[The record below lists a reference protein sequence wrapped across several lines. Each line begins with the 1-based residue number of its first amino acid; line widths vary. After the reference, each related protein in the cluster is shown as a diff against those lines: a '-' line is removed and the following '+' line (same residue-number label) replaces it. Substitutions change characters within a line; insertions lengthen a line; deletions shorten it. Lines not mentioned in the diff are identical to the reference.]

1 MYSFILTLSMRTI
14 IIRCRGLNENDY
26 QLVARVKGIMRG
38 LVDMEHSENGIGV
51 GNLQVIADF
60 QLERWLHTLTHEDR
74 ETDSQELNWQQ
85 LTQFAAYHA
94 INAWYSLPP
103 AARTQHMLK
112 NEFEKKWTN
121 KTQKFGTDTFYSE
134 VKHRVMDQLYHI
146 LTNKNRIEWPL
157 LLFESMDVWI
167 DELDLGLSMIVQV
180 MESTEESIVIHKFV
194 MEDSAASLAL
204 FTHMSVVFCNKAFG
218 EKPVQ
223 LQVVNLMSGKQHRIE
238 MNHFTMDQSLD
249 YLRLVKDVYLES
261 RRCTC
266 CREDGL
272 HGNKFDLAIHQ

>member
-1 MYSFILTLSMRTI
+1 
-14 IIRCRGLNENDY
+14 
-26 QLVARVKGIMRG
+26 
-38 LVDMEHSENGIGV
+38 MEHSENGIGV

-74 ETDSQELNWQQ
+74 GTDSQELNWQQ
-85 LTQFAAYHA
+85 LAQFAAYHA

-103 AARTQHMLK
+103 AARTQQMLK

-121 KTQKFGTDTFYSE
+121 KTQKFGTDAFYSE
-134 VKHRVMDQLYHI
+134 VKHRIMDQLYHS
-146 LTNKNRIEWPL
+146 LTNKSRIEWPL
-157 LLFESMDVWI
+157 LLFESIDVWI

-180 MESTEESIVIHKFV
+180 MESSEQSVVIYKFV

-204 FTHMSVVFCNKAFG
+204 FTHMSVVFCKKAFG

-223 LQVVNLMSGKQHRIE
+223 LQVVNLMSGKQHHIAT
-238 MNHFTMDQSLD
+238 NHVTMEQSLD
-249 YLRLVKDVYLES
+249 YLRLVKDVFLES